1 MSQDMDRK
9 RPFEETEDSSNKRFD
24 VSSKPLQKLSED
36 GPLTQQDV
44 VYFQKEAIWRQMNV
58 YKQQMLALKKDLAF
72 FKSNYEANESKLNIV
87 DLWYEQIVK
96 LFGIGNKEFDDDEG
110 LLIRLTNQSNS
121 AIDEKLNQRRENL
134 IKLLKPIIENND
146 NFKVESKELF
156 SKYEDLN
163 KEFIKIKSEKETI
176 EKFKCNLENKLELLQ
191 EELDSLHKKQLR
203 NKSKSL
209 KRVDESL
216 VEPEEHEHSN
226 GHSNGTV
233 KKEESLEANAHIKKP
248 DDGSD
253 AQIHKEENEKL
264 TIEIEQLK
272 SLNQLLKKQ
281 FDEVDEK
288 HNQLVKQNF
297 IIESKLNNL
306 DEEDLQKNSQ
316 YQAMVN
322 QNKKLEEEIDHI
334 NKIKDQL
341 VFQISKLEAEKQD
354 LDKLINQE
362 ILEENKSLKNQLNK
376 SETDLVRI
384 RTARDE
390 LLSKQTILK
399 LEIENKKTNEE
410 VNKLNKILSAK
421 IEQLQQHQHDNNEV
435 DAAKYESMDKS
446 EIIKIITNLEVE
458 IKEIEKAFQEVRE
471 ISIKKFDQVI
481 EADNVIKK
489 LTIEKTKADQK
500 YFASMRLKDS
510 LNSENKIL
518 KIQINKSQELIN
530 KFNDLEK
537 NYTKKI
543 EILTKNIEDYKTIK
557 ENSILENSKLIELNK
572 ANGLKIANYETEIK
586 NLKKLILE
594 KNELSNQQANAN
606 KQQEMTISKLEI
618 KLKNVESLLEKY
630 KSNNTLS
637 LLQED
642 EKQLEA
648 LRSIAKCSVCSRN
661 WKDTVITVC
670 GHVFCNGCTQ
680 ERLAARLRRCPSCN
694 RGFSANDLLSIHL

>member
-1 MSQDMDRK
+1 MSQEIDRK
-9 RPFEETEDSSNKRFD
+9 RPFEGDDSSSNKRFE
-24 VSSKPLQKLSED
+24 VSATPLQKLSED

-44 VYFQKEAIWRQMNV
+44 VFFQKEAIWRQMNV
-58 YKQQMLALKKDLAF
+58 YKQQLLDLKKDLNF
-72 FKSNYEANESKLNIV
+72 FKTNYEANESKLNIV
-87 DLWYEQIVK
+87 DLWYEQIIK
-96 LFGIGNKEFDDDEG
+96 LFGIGQKDIDDDESI
-110 LLIRLTNQSNS
+110 LIRLTNLSNS
-121 AIDEKLNQRRENL
+121 VIDEKLSQRRENL

-146 NFKVESKELF
+146 NLKVESKELF
-156 SKYEDLN
+156 SKYEELN

-176 EKFKCNLENKLELLQ
+176 EKFKSNLENKLESLQ
-191 EELDSLHKKQLR
+191 EELHKLHKKQLR
-203 NKSKSL
+203 NKSQTL

-216 VEPEEHEHSN
+216 VESEEPPTSN
-226 GHSNGTV
+226 GHSHPV
-233 KKEESLEANAHIKKP
+233 KKEETPQTNGHVEVKLEEDANGQA
-248 DDGSD
+248 
-253 AQIHKEENEKL
+253 HKEENEKL

-272 SLNQLLKKQ
+272 SINQLLKKQ
-281 FDEVDEK
+281 FDEVNEK
-288 HNQLVKQNF
+288 HNRLLKENF
-297 IIESKLNNL
+297 IIENKLNNL
-306 DEEDLQKNSQ
+306 NEEDLQKNPQ
-316 YQAMVN
+316 YQTVIN
-322 QNKKLEEEIDHI
+322 HNKKLEEEINDI

-341 VFQISKLEAEKQD
+341 IFQIGKLESEKQD

-376 SETDLVRI
+376 NETDLVRI

-399 LEIENKKTNEE
+399 LEMENKKTNEE
-410 VNKLNKILSAK
+410 INKLNKILSSK
-421 IEQLQQHQHDNNEV
+421 IDQLQQERNNIEV
-435 DAAKYESMDKS
+435 DGSKYESLDKN

-458 IKEIEKAFQEVRE
+458 IKEIEKVFQETRE
-471 ISIKKFDQVI
+471 ISIKKFDQII
-481 EADNVIKK
+481 EADNLIKK

-537 NYTKKI
+537 NYNKKI
-543 EILTKNIEDYKTIK
+543 EILNKKIEDYKIIK
-557 ENSILENSKLIELNK
+557 ENAIIENSKLIELKK
-572 ANGLKIANYETEIK
+572 ANGLKISNYESEIK
-586 NLKKLILE
+586 NFKKLILE
-594 KNELSNQQANAN
+594 KSELSNQQASDL
-606 KQQEMTISKLEI
+606 KTQEKTISKLEI
-618 KLKNVESLLEKY
+618 KLKNIESLLDKY

-648 LRSIAKCSVCSRN
+648 LRSIAKCSVCSKN

>member
-1 MSQDMDRK
+1 MSQDIDRK
-9 RPFEETEDSSNKRFD
+9 RPFEGDEGSSNKRFD

-58 YKQQMLALKKDLAF
+58 YKLQILALKKDLTF

-96 LFGIGNKEFDDDEG
+96 LFGIGNKEFDDDES
-110 LLIRLTNQSNS
+110 LLIRLTDHSNS
-121 AIDEKLNQRRENL
+121 AIDERLNQRRENL

-163 KEFIKIKSEKETI
+163 KEFIKIKGEKETI

-203 NKSKSL
+203 NNSKSL

-216 VEPEEHEHSN
+216 VELEEHEHSN
-226 GHSNGTV
+226 GHSNGAV
-233 KKEESLEANAHIKKP
+233 KKEESLEVNGHIEKAEN
-248 DDGSD
+248 GGD
-253 AQIHKEENEKL
+253 AQIHKEQNEKL

-288 HNQLVKQNF
+288 HNHLVKQNF

-306 DEEDLQKNSQ
+306 DEGDLQKNPQ

-322 QNKKLEEEIDHI
+322 QNKKLEEEINHI

-410 VNKLNKILSAK
+410 VNKLNKILSTK
-421 IEQLQQHQHDNNEV
+421 IDQLQQHQHDHNEV
-435 DAAKYESMDKS
+435 DATKYESMEKS

-458 IKEIEKAFQEVRE
+458 IKEIEKAFQETRE
-471 ISIKKFDQVI
+471 ISIKKFDQII

-543 EILTKNIEDYKTIK
+543 EILSKNIEDYKTIK

-572 ANGLKIANYETEIK
+572 ANGLKIVSYETEIK
-586 NLKKLILE
+586 NFKKLILE
-594 KNELSNQQANAN
+594 KNELANQQANAN
-606 KQQEMTISKLEI
+606 KQQEKTISRLEI

-670 GHVFCNGCTQ
+670 GHVFCSGCTQ